1 MLSAIYGKIVD
12 FRNALFD
19 RGVFRSHNLGARTIS
34 VGNITTGGTGK
45 TPLTAYV
52 ASILADRGE
61 KVCILTRGYGRKN
74 PARRVLVSNFDSVL
88 ADAAAGGDEPVELA
102 TKLLGKAVV
111 IADANRVSA
120 GLWAKEEFGITAFVL
135 DDGFQHRKVKRDVD
149 IVCIDAN
156 NPFANREM
164 LPAGRLREPVE
175 CLERADIAAVVHSEG
190 ASALT
195 QLYKDLQNTAPKL
208 AIFEAR
214 KTVTRIRPIEDGPV
228 ADDHR
233 FVAFCGLGN
242 PESFRVLLA
251 EQGVMIAGFHDFSDH
266 HRYSQADIEALNKAA
281 LDKNATAFCTT
292 GKDAVKL
299 DGFRFSLPLF
309 IVEISLSL
317 DDPEGFAALL

>member
-74 PARRVLVSNFDSVL
+74 PARRVLVSNFDGVL
-88 ADAAAGGDEPVELA
+88 ADAATGGDEPVELA

-111 IADANRVSA
+111 IADANRVAA
-120 GLWAKEEFGITAFVL
+120 GLWAKAEFGITAFVL
-135 DDGFQHRKVKRDVD
+135 DDGFQHRKVSRDVD

-156 NPFANREM
+156 DAFGSDKM

-175 CLERADIAAVVHSEG
+175 SLERDDIAVIVRSEETG
-190 ASALT
+190 PLT
-195 QLYKDLQNTAPKL
+195 SLRKYLQITAPKL

-214 KTVTRIRPIEDGPV
+214 KTVTRIRPVEDGPV
-228 ADDHR
+228 PDDHR
-233 FVAFCGLGN
+233 FLPFCGLGN
-242 PESFRVLLA
+242 PESFRVLLVH
-251 EQGVMIAGFHDFSDH
+251 QGVTVAGFHDFADH
-266 HRYSQADIEALNKAA
+266 HWYSQADIETLNHAA
-281 LDKNATAFCTT
+281 LEKNATAFLTT

-299 DGFRFSLPLF
+299 VGLRFNLPVF
-309 IVEISLSL
+309 VVEINLSL

>member
-19 RGVFRSHNLGARTIS
+19 RGIFRSHSLGARTIS

-45 TPLTAYV
+45 TPLTAHV

-61 KVCILTRGYGRKN
+61 KVCILTRGYGRKH
-74 PARRVLVSNFDSVL
+74 PTRRVLVSNFDGLL
-88 ADAAAGGDEPVELA
+88 ANAATGGDEPVELA
-102 TKLLGKAVV
+102 KKLFGKAVV
-111 IADANRVSA
+111 IADANRVAA
-120 GLWAKEEFGITAFVL
+120 GLWAKAEFGITAFVL

-156 NPFANREM
+156 DPFSNRKM

-175 CLERADIAAVVHSEG
+175 GLERADIAVVVRSEG

-195 QLYKDLQNTAPKL
+195 PLYKDLQNTAPIL

-214 KTVTRIRPIEDGPV
+214 KTVTRIRPVENGPV
-228 ADDHR
+228 PDDHR

-242 PESFRVLLA
+242 PESFKVLLA
-251 EQGVMIAGFHDFSDH
+251 QQGVTVAGFHDFADH
-266 HRYSQADIEALNKAA
+266 HRYSQADIEALNNAA
-281 LDKNATAFCTT
+281 FEKNATAFLTT

-299 DGFRFSLPLF
+299 DGLRFSLPVF
-309 IVEISLSL
+309 VVEINLSL

>member
-12 FRNALFD
+12 CRNALFD
-19 RGVFRSHNLGARTIS
+19 RGTFRSRDLGARTIS

-45 TPLTAYV
+45 TPLTARV

-61 KVCILTRGYGRKN
+61 KVCILTRGYGREN
-74 PARRVLVSNFDSVL
+74 PSRRVLVSNFDGLL
-88 ADAAAGGDEPVELA
+88 ADAATGGDEPVELA
-102 TKLLGKAVV
+102 IKLLGKAVV
-111 IADANRVSA
+111 IADANRVAA
-120 GLWAKEEFGITAFVL
+120 GLWAEKEFGITAFIL
-135 DDGFQHRKVKRDVD
+135 DDGFQHRKVSRDVD

-156 NPFANREM
+156 DAFGNHKM

-175 CLERADIAAVVHSEG
+175 SLERADIAVIVRSEETG
-190 ASALT
+190 PLT
-195 QLYKDLQNTAPKL
+195 SLRKYLQITAPKL

-214 KTVTRIRPIEDGPV
+214 KTVARIRPIEDGPV
-228 ADDHR
+228 PDDHR

-251 EQGVMIAGFHDFSDH
+251 EQDVMVAGFHDFSDH
-266 HRYSQADIEALNKAA
+266 HRYSQADIEALNNTA
-281 LDKNATAFCTT
+281 LEKNSTAFLTT

-299 DGFRFSLPLF
+299 DGLRFSLPVYV
-309 IVEISLSL
+309 VEINLSM